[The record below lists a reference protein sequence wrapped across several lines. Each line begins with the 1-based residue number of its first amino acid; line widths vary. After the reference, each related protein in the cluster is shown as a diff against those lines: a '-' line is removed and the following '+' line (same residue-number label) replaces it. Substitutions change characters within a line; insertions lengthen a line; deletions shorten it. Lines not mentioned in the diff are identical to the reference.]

1 MYQIVL
7 GKVSTLSAGQLPD
20 ALIAQAP
27 QGVRRASWL
36 AGRVLLSRALSPLP
50 EMVYGEQGKPA
61 FSAGTPL
68 WFNLSHSG
76 DTIALLL
83 SDEGEVGCDIEVIRP
98 RDNWRSLANA
108 VFSLG
113 EHAEM
118 EAERPERQ
126 LAAFWRIW
134 TRKEA
139 IVKQRG
145 GSAWQIVSVD
155 STLPSAL
162 SVSQC
167 QLDTLSLAVCTPTP
181 FTLTPQTI
189 TKRYDTLIFPSGGGR
204 VLQNAELPMRRRA
217 IPKGLSQMQRVTIT
231 LDDDLLETLDSLSQ
245 RRGYNNRSEAIR
257 DILRGALAQEAT
269 QEHGTQGFAVL
280 SYVYEHEK
288 RDLASRIVST
298 QHHHHDLS
306 VATLHVHINHDD
318 CLEIAV
324 LKGDMGDVQHFADD
338 VIAQRGV
345 RHGHLQCLPK
355 ED

>member
-1 MYQIVL
+1 MYQVVL

-50 EMVYGEQGKPA
+50 GMVYGEQGKPA

-98 RDNWRSLANA
+98 RDNWRSLANT

-118 EAERPERQ
+118 EAERPEQQ

-189 TKRYDTLIFPSGGGR
+189 TK
-204 VLQNAELPMRRRA
+204 
-217 IPKGLSQMQRVTIT
+217 
-231 LDDDLLETLDSLSQ
+231 
-245 RRGYNNRSEAIR
+245 
-257 DILRGALAQEAT
+257 AL
-269 QEHGTQGFAVL
+269 
-280 SYVYEHEK
+280 
-288 RDLASRIVST
+288 
-298 QHHHHDLS
+298 
-306 VATLHVHINHDD
+306 
-318 CLEIAV
+318 
-324 LKGDMGDVQHFADD
+324 
-338 VIAQRGV
+338 
-345 RHGHLQCLPK
+345 
-355 ED
+355 